1 MAMFVKLATATGL
14 PSTELVLLRAIFQG
28 AFVILAMFWYTDPR
42 ANNKEKLL
50 LIQRPFGSP
59 QVRAFV
65 IARGVIGGLGFI
77 FYYYTYAVLP
87 LGDATTLLSLNPV
100 ITVLG
105 ASIFLKDEPIR
116 RSHLFAVAASV
127 VGSMLLARPSFLFGT
142 DENDE
147 SSSHSSPRAHGY
159 LTGVLGACSGAA
171 VYILIRRA
179 GQEGVHTLQLLFS
192 WCFFGL
198 LYSVSLVIF
207 YQHGFVIPPSL
218 WSWIYVLGVCTFGSL
233 GHFLMNYAVR
243 HAPAGLSS
251 IVRSSGILWS
261 YLLEV
266 LVFRQLP
273 QLWTILGVSLIV
285 GSLAIVAVE
294 KTNQKSPSSSDEE
307 DDEIVS
313 LQQLHSVEY
322 GSIEDTA
329 METDQLLAEKREEDT
344 RH

>member
-1 MAMFVKLATATGL
+1 
-14 PSTELVLLRAIFQG
+14 
-28 AFVILAMFWYTDPR
+28 
-42 ANNKEKLL
+42 
-50 LIQRPFGSP
+50 
-59 QVRAFV
+59 
-65 IARGVIGGLGFI
+65 
-77 FYYYTYAVLP
+77 
-87 LGDATTLLSLNPV
+87 
-100 ITVLG
+100 
-105 ASIFLKDEPIR
+105 
-116 RSHLFAVAASV
+116 
-127 VGSMLLARPSFLFGT
+127 
-142 DENDE
+142 
-147 SSSHSSPRAHGY
+147 
-159 LTGVLGACSGAA
+159 
-171 VYILIRRA
+171 
-179 GQEGVHTLQLLFS
+179 
-192 WCFFGL
+192 
-198 LYSVSLVIF
+198 
-207 YQHGFVIPPSL
+207 
-218 WSWIYVLGVCTFGSL
+218 
-233 GHFLMNYAVR
+233 MNYAVR